1 MRIFTRYILRE
12 VVSHALLGG
21 ALFTFVLFVGRLGK
35 IVDLVVRDSASARDV
50 LRIVLYLLPDA
61 LNVTIPMA
69 VLVGIL
75 LGLSRLAAD
84 SEITAMRA
92 VGMSAMDF
100 VRIVSIVSVAALG
113 VGLVNSMYLAP
124 KAARALLSLE
134 NELKTTQASFEVQP
148 RVFYEDFKNVVLYV
162 QDVKPAA
169 GAALWKH
176 VFVADLTQPANPNVV
191 TADSSIVVSDSG
203 QSVRMHLM
211 NGGEHKLSP
220 TNPDQYDISTF
231 SDSDMPL
238 QPGAQ
243 DDTHVSRM
251 DAPLLALPFR
261 ELYARAS
268 GKGPGGVAAA
278 RLYRI
283 EMNRRLSYPFACL
296 VLMLVGVPL
305 GLSSKR
311 GGKSTGF
318 VVAVVMVLIYY
329 FLSSVGTALARQQ
342 KLSPFL
348 GVWGANLLFAVIG
361 TLLLQELTRG
371 GAIIATL
378 STWSA
383 RLAGKLPAKLGGDGA
398 TNLQSNG
405 RTAFEQSLITRV
417 RRLRGML
424 RIRFPLLLDEY
435 VMREFGQNFVIA
447 LFSFSVLLL
456 VFTFFDLVGDIIRNK
471 TAVVTVGAY
480 LLNLLPFILD
490 SVIPICALVAALLT
504 FGTLSRT
511 SELTAM
517 KATGI
522 SIYRIVAPVLV
533 LTLLIAGGLFAFD
546 EFYLPAANRRQEAL
560 RSVIKGKPAQTFL
573 RPERKWISGM
583 TGQGAP
589 ITTPEIMQT
598 LPGSRDV
605 TQGGPTILTPPAS
618 PNLSPDPARIF
629 YYQFFDPDKN
639 VFANLTIFEFNSTTF
654 NLQRRIFAASV
665 RWDPQ
670 VRRWV
675 FDNGWQRTFAGDT
688 IAAYQPFTVATFPEI
703 MEQPSYFK
711 KEDLQSQEM
720 SYGELERYIGDLK
733 QSGFDTMRL
742 RVQLNHKLAY
752 PLITFIMSVLSIPF
766 ALSMGKRGGLAGM
779 GTAIGIAIFYFVVSR
794 TFEAMGN
801 VNTLP
806 PMLAAWT
813 PDVLFGFAGAYL
825 LLRTPT

>member
-12 VVSHALLGG
+12 VISHALLGG
-21 ALFTFVLFVGRLGK
+21 ALFTFVLFVGRLGR

-50 LRIVLYLLPDA
+50 MKIVLYLLPDA

-92 VGMSAMDF
+92 IGMSAMDF

-124 KAARALLSLE
+124 RAATALLALE
-134 NELKTTQASFEVQP
+134 NELKTSQASFEVQP

-176 VFVADLTQPANPNVV
+176 VFVADLTQPANPNIT
-191 TADSSIVVSDSG
+191 TADSAVVVSDSG

-211 NGGEHKLSP
+211 SGGEHKLSP

-231 SDSDMPL
+231 AGFDMPL

-261 ELYARAS
+261 ELYSRAY
-268 GKGPGGVAAA
+268 GNRPGGLAAA

-318 VVAVVMVLIYY
+318 VVAIALVFLYY
-329 FLSSVGTALARQQ
+329 FLSSVGVALARQQ

-348 GVWGANLLFAVIG
+348 GVWGANLLFGVIG
-361 TLLLQELTRG
+361 MVLLQELTRG
-371 GAIIATL
+371 GAVIASLT
-378 STWSA
+378 SFSA
-383 RLAGKLPAKLGGDGA
+383 RVAGMLPARLGGNSSSEG
-398 TNLQSNG
+398 SG
-405 RTAFEQSLITRV
+405 RTPLQQAMMLRA
-417 RRLRGML
+417 RRLRSML
-424 RIRFPLLLDEY
+424 HIRFPLLLDEY
-435 VMREFGQNFVIA
+435 VMREFGQNFVIV
-447 LFSFSVLLL
+447 LMSFSAIFVI
-456 VFTFFDLVGDIIRNK
+456 FTFFDLVGDIIRNK
-471 TAVVTVGAY
+471 TAVVTVGGY

-490 SVIPICALVAALLT
+490 RVIPICSLVAALLT
-504 FGTLSRT
+504 FGALSRT

-522 SIYRIVAPVLV
+522 SIYRIIAPVLV

-546 EFYLPAANRRQEAL
+546 ELYLPAANRRQEAL

-583 TGQGAP
+583 TGQGSP
-589 ITTPEIMQT
+589 ITPTEVMQSLPQTSGTAFPAPGTPK
-598 LPGSRDV
+598 
-605 TQGGPTILTPPAS
+605 
-618 PNLSPDPARIF
+618 LSPDPARIF

-639 VFANLTIFEFNSTTF
+639 VFANLTIFEFNAATF

-665 RWDPQ
+665 RWDSH
-670 VRRWV
+670 VGRWV
-675 FDNGWQRTFAGDT
+675 FDNGWQRTFAGET
-688 IAAYQPFTVATFPEI
+688 IATYEPFTVSTFPEI
-703 MEQPSYFK
+703 QEQPSYFK

-720 SYGELERYIGDLK
+720 SYGELERYINDLK
-733 QSGFDTMRL
+733 LSGFDTMRL

-752 PLITFIMSVLSIPF
+752 PLITFIMAVLAIPF

-779 GTAIGIAIFYFVVSR
+779 GTAIGIAIFYWVVSS

-813 PDVLFGFAGAYL
+813 PDILFGIAGSWL